1 MRRPDTRRFSLGVRV
16 LAVGERMVHRM
27 SALFKNLQLVALL
40 LAVLVGGLA
49 TSQVLAQVILPGI
62 GDSKKAEQGYNGVF
76 LPSDR
81 TLSRGVQQARERISA
96 GDFSRAIRFLDE
108 LLDPAKEDSFVVIAG
123 SNEVAGLKATSRQIL
138 KNLSAEGRQAYE
150 STFGPVARREL
161 RNAIDE
167 GDFDA
172 LRRVTQRYFYTPAG
186 YEAVLLLAAQE
197 ADMGRHFS
205 AALAYQQLI
214 DTPEA
219 AKLFQPQLSLMAA
232 LSWLAM
238 DDRSRA
244 LELIED
250 LREAGYRSVSIAGK
264 DYQLESFGA
273 QPLEWLQQTVG
284 VPLIQAMMPEDQWL
298 TFRGNAARNGQTD
311 GGLPHMRVRWQVRLL
326 SHHRLE
332 TLYDDLA
339 AELMRSQKAV
349 PIAATPLAVG
359 DHIITRSAHGLIAID
374 FRTGKLVWQA
384 EPQGVPEI
392 ENLVNSSGSSHEQE
406 SQAGRAKS
414 FSTRIW
420 EDQLYS
426 SLSSDGERVYVIRD
440 LSIPTGIS
448 HDVLAMPFRN
458 VQRLRDGSAGTNRL
472 CAFDLATQGKRVWE
486 IDGATAEDDFQGAF
500 FLGSPLAVGKSLYC
514 LVEMKSAVYLASL
527 DRETGKPLW
536 RQQLANLEAGILLD
550 PRRRLQASIPSYE
563 GGILICPTGAGVVVG
578 IDLAKKALAWAYRY
592 PTSHR
597 PIRRFRGRN
606 DHRLLIKNQW
616 IDSTATLAE
625 GHVLLT
631 PRESEDLHCLDLMT
645 GKLLWKLPRKE
656 HLFVAGV
663 LQKRVLL
670 VGSKQLTA
678 VRLADGAPAWQEETL
693 ELPKNSVPSG
703 RGFFSDGRYYLPLTS
718 AEVIAI
724 DVEQGA
730 IVKRTVAR
738 DGQVLGNLVCH
749 RGAVLSQNG
758 QFLDRFDQ
766 IDVLRSKSEE
776 LLDEDPTN
784 YEALRTLGEIAY
796 NEGDLSQAIELLEK
810 AYESSSEDL
819 RTREVLAESLM
830 IALDEDFSSY
840 RDRLP
845 LLRELQEDSGNGRL
859 TSLRLAL
866 LRLESHGLL
875 EVGDLVGS
883 FETCLQLYDES
894 AESSEFLSIGRNHQV
909 EVSRWLQGQVSAIWR
924 KAGESEKELISTRLQ
939 QLLDQFPDQ
948 PSEEETQR
956 LVDCLGDLVGVEAYA
971 IDLAKEYASA
981 GRLLQAQQL
990 FMRLADSKN
999 EVIRGEAVAS
1009 CSLTLHQLNLAQL
1022 ARPFDETLNTTL
1034 ANVVCLDGKTG
1045 KQCLEEWG
1053 LGSLSNRLEWP
1064 YGKVAVKVGSK
1075 QNSAAAQKSLAIRLG
1090 IHLEQCDEV
1099 LGRGNIML
1107 SPSNGE
1113 VTVCDSLGN
1122 NFFRASLTPRGRGQR
1137 RDANQLYA
1145 AARGN
1150 LLIVSLGSQIV
1161 AYDTLGLSKLDT
1173 TELESSELGAA
1184 EPLWQKDLVS
1194 TLDPHFAQVRGLS
1207 GRQNGRPGTFRASR
1221 AQRNGKWIGVIGPVT
1236 NDSCIYQDQRHL
1248 VCVNS
1253 LTGEV
1258 RWTRSDVP
1266 QGCDLYGD
1274 EDYVFVVP
1282 RSSKTAMVFS
1292 TVDGRSLGEVSVPP
1306 WREQLAT
1313 IGRNVIRWRK
1323 RADGRNELS
1332 SFDSFAG
1339 ETLWREDFG
1348 RNAKVDI
1355 ALSRYVSIVDQAGN
1369 CVIIDAV
1376 NGSRLVDQNLPQ
1388 KPVATDI
1395 HLMAGSDSFVL
1406 AVQTKKAGL
1415 SRGLNPVDYAMI
1427 DGLVYAFNR
1436 STGLPAWKR
1445 PAEIRNQP
1453 LMLSQPVDAPVIA
1466 FVGNVSR
1473 RNNRGSQKS
1482 ISMLLLEKAS
1492 GRVLFQEENLRSSTG
1507 NYCSMRASIS
1517 EDNPSDNEVVI
1528 ETSGQ
1533 TVRLKFTDQKRAP
1546 EPPAMIDVET
1556 KDKKGQKGL
1565 LGIGKK
1571 LIGGALP

>member
-1 MRRPDTRRFSLGVRV
+1 
-16 LAVGERMVHRM
+16 MVHRM
-27 SALFKNLQLVALL
+27 SALLFKYVQLVALP
-40 LAVLVGGLA
+40 LACLVGSVA

-62 GDSKKAEQGYNGVF
+62 GDPEKAEHGYSGVF

-81 TLSRGVQQARERISA
+81 ILSRGVQQARERISA
-96 GDFSRAIRFLDE
+96 GDYSRAIRFLDE
-108 LLDPAKEDSFVVIAG
+108 LLDPAKEDSFVVIG
-123 SNEVAGLKATSRQIL
+123 SSGESAGLKATSRQIL
-138 KNLSAEGRQAYE
+138 KSLSAEGRQAYE

-167 GDFDA
+167 GDFEA
-172 LRRVTQRYFYTPAG
+172 IRHVTQRYFYTQAG

-232 LSWLAM
+232 FSWLAM
-238 DDRSRA
+238 NDRSRA

-264 DYQLESFGA
+264 DYQLESLGA
-273 QPLEWLQQTVG
+273 KPLEWLQQTVG
-284 VPLIQAMMPEDQWL
+284 VPLIQTLMPEDQWL
-298 TFRGNAARNGQTD
+298 TFRGNAARNGQAD

-332 TLYDDLA
+332 ALYDDLS
-339 AELMRSQKAV
+339 AELLRSQKAS
-349 PIAATPLAVG
+349 PIAASPLAVG

-392 ENLVNSSGSSHEQE
+392 ESLVNSSGSSHEQE

-420 EDQLYS
+420 KDQLYN

-440 LSIPTGIS
+440 LSIPTAIS
-448 HDVLAMPFRN
+448 NNVLAMPFMN
-458 VQRLRDGSAGTNRL
+458 GQRLRDGSAGTNRL

-486 IDGATAEDDFQGAF
+486 IDGAAAEDEFRGAF

-514 LVEMKSAVYLASL
+514 LVEIKSAVFLAAL
-527 DRETGKPLW
+527 DQQTGELLW

-550 PRRRLQASIPSYE
+550 PRRRLQAAVPSYE
-563 GGILICPTGAGVVVG
+563 RGILVCPTGAGVVVG
-578 IDLAKKALAWAYRY
+578 VDLAKNALAWAYRY
-592 PTSHR
+592 PTNRRTLHS
-597 PIRRFRGRN
+597 IRRRADPLN
-606 DHRLLIKNQW
+606 SHW

-631 PRESEDLHCLDLMT
+631 PPQSDYLHCLDLAT
-645 GKLLWKLPRKE
+645 GKLQWKVPRKE
-656 HLFVAGV
+656 NLKENLFVAGV
-663 LQKRVLL
+663 SQNRVLL
-670 VGSKQLTA
+670 VGNKQLSA
-678 VRLADGAPAWQEETL
+678 VRLADGEPAWSEKTL
-693 ELPKNSVPSG
+693 ELPKNGVPSG
-703 RGFFSDGRYYLPLTS
+703 RGFFSEGRYYLPLTS

-724 DVEQGA
+724 DMEQGE
-730 IVKRTVAR
+730 IVERTVAR

-776 LLDEDPTN
+776 LLVEDPN
-784 YEALRTLGEIAY
+784 DYEALRTLGEIAY
-796 NEGDLSQAIELLEK
+796 NDGDLSQAIELLEK
-810 AYESSSEDL
+810 AYASSSEDL

-845 LLRELQEDSGNGRL
+845 LLRELQETSGSGRL
-859 TSLRLAL
+859 TL

-875 EVGDLVGS
+875 EIGDLVSS
-883 FETCLQLYDES
+883 FETCLELYGES
-894 AESSEFLSIGRNHQV
+894 AESSELLSIGRTHQV
-909 EVSRWLQGQVSAIWR
+909 DVSRWLQGQVSAIWR

-939 QLLDQFPDQ
+939 QLLDQLPDQ

-956 LVDCLGDLVGVEAYA
+956 LVDCLGELEGVEAYA
-971 IDLAKEYASA
+971 MDLAKEYASA

-990 FMRLADSKN
+990 FMKLADSN
-999 EVIRGEAVAS
+999 DEAIRGEAVAN
-1009 CSLTLHQLNLAQL
+1009 CSLALHQLSLAQL

-1053 LGSLSNRLEWP
+1053 VVGISNNSEWP

-1075 QNSAAAQKSLAIRLG
+1075 QSSAAAQKSLAIRLG
-1090 IHLEQCDEV
+1090 IHLEQCDGV
-1099 LGRGNIML
+1099 LGRGNVML

-1113 VTVCDSLGN
+1113 VMVCDSLGN
-1122 NFFRASLTPRGRGQR
+1122 NFFRALLAPRGRRQR
-1137 RDANQLYA
+1137 FDASLLYA
-1145 AARGN
+1145 ASRGN

-1161 AYDTLGLSKLDT
+1161 AFDTLGLSQSSLSKLGST
-1173 TELESSELGAA
+1173 ELGAA
-1184 EPLWQKDLVS
+1184 KPLWQKDMVS
-1194 TLDPHFAQVRGLS
+1194 TLDPHFAQVSGLS

-1221 AQRNGKWIGVIGPVT
+1221 AQRNEKWIGVIGPVT
-1236 NDSCIYQDQRHL
+1236 HDSCIYQDQRHL
-1248 VCVNS
+1248 VCINS

-1258 RWTRSDVP
+1258 RWTRNDVP

-1282 RSSKTAMVFS
+1282 RSSKNAMVFS
-1292 TVDGRSLGEVSVPP
+1292 TVDGHSLGEVSVPR
-1306 WREQLAT
+1306 WREQLTT

-1355 ALSRYVSIVDQAGN
+1355 AQSRYVSIVDHKGN

-1376 NGSRLVDQNLPQ
+1376 DGSRLVDQNLLQ
-1388 KPVATDI
+1388 KPAATDI
-1395 HLMAGSDSFVL
+1395 HLMVSSESFVL
-1406 AVQTKKAGL
+1406 AVQTKKTSL
-1415 SRGLNPVDYAMI
+1415 TRGLNPVDYAMI
-1427 DGLVYAFNR
+1427 DGLIYAFNR

-1445 PAEIRNQP
+1445 PAEISNQP

-1473 RNNRGSQKS
+1473 RNKRGSQAK

-1492 GRVLFQEENLRSSTG
+1492 GRVLFQEEDLRSSTS

-1517 EDNPSDNEVVI
+1517 EDNPNDNEVVI
-1528 ETSGQ
+1528 ETSNQ
-1533 TVRLKFTDQKRAP
+1533 TVQLNFTDQKRAP
-1546 EPPAMIDVET
+1546 EPPAMVDVET

-1571 LIGGALP
+1571 LIGGASP